1 MLFIDSWL
9 LMAEDKENKVPL
21 SEKPKLSD
29 PSEFAMDV
37 TEKSTD
43 EVDAYIEENL
53 EIPDIVN
60 EVSIIIWI
68 VMCVG

>member
-1 MLFIDSWL
+1 
-9 LMAEDKENKVPL
+9 MAEDKENKVPL

-29 PSEFAMDV
+29 PSEFSMDL
-37 TEKSTD
+37 TEKPTD

-60 EVSIIIWI
+60 EVS
-68 VMCVG
+68 